1 MTGTAGA
8 ASFCVTT
15 TPKRDAICAMNRTR
29 TGAPSAST
37 PRSAMKRAASATDL
51 ASSPRAAKYPLS
63 AAFASLSR
71 VPRANTCRQA
81 RALSAIRKVLAL
93 AARDVSDR
101 PQHDDGRDRE
111 FYRQRGETEAAT
123 HSPDAAARRY
133 ATGAMRL

>member
-1 MTGTAGA
+1 MTGTACA

-63 AAFASLSR
+63 AAFASPSR
-71 VPRANTCRQA
+71 VPRANTLQA
-81 RALSAIRKVLAL
+81 GEGALRIREILAL
-93 AARDVSDR
+93 AACDVSDR

-111 FYRQRGETEAAT
+111 LYRQCGETKAAT
-123 HSPDAAARRY
+123 HGPRRRRQ
-133 ATGAMRL
+133 RLMQQA